1 MGVSEVVPI
10 DRRSALEHRSRRTVF
25 DCFATLDDVATAVC
39 SDLLGGLVDTVTI
52 TEVARAL
59 RTTELVG
66 PMAYLTRALGGPDRH
81 VDIGS
86 PWAAVLDYH
95 WLAATGA
102 ADDEA
107 SRAVWDDY
115 IERLLAA
122 VGNGYGAAPGP

>member
-1 MGVSEVVPI
+1 M
-10 DRRSALEHRSRRTVF
+10 F
-25 DCFATLDDVATAVC
+25 DSFATLDDVATAVC
-39 SDLLGGLVDTVTI
+39 SDLLGGLVDTVTNASAQPPVDDAPAAMF
-52 TEVARAL
+52 TEVAQAL